1 MFVRRLAALA
11 AAMILFSIISSEA
24 AAQVRASELGK
35 VVQTVDGATIAVVAS
50 RPSVRGRDP
59 IFGGV
64 VHWGEVWTPGANWAA
79 TVEVSKDV
87 TVNGHALAK
96 GKYSLWMV
104 VQPEEWEVVFHPK
117 PRIFHIQPPKLSD
130 DQVHFMVKPTETP
143 QVETMT
149 FSFPAVEPSGTVLSL
164 RWATTEVS
172 LRFDVEPSQVLTVA
186 EDIVEPFI
194 GAYQIEFVGEDMGE
208 NMPPPGRF
216 ETYYEADML
225 KVRWGF
231 AQQFSD
237 EMILIRVTDE
247 WYNAGFLNGGAI
259 YDVWD
264 GILEFA
270 VDSGRATGF
279 EIRDEDDTVFARGTR
294 LE

>member
-1 MFVRRLAALA
+1 M
-11 AAMILFSIISSEA
+11 
-24 AAQVRASELGK
+24 
-35 VVQTVDGATIAVVAS
+35 
-50 RPSVRGRDP
+50 
-59 IFGGV
+59 
-64 VHWGEVWTPGANWAA
+64 
-79 TVEVSKDV
+79 
-87 TVNGHALAK
+87 AK
-96 GKYSLWMV
+96 
-104 VQPEEWEVVFHPK
+104 
-117 PRIFHIQPPKLSD
+117 
-130 DQVHFMVKPTETP
+130 
-143 QVETMT
+143 
-149 FSFPAVEPSGTVLSL
+149 
-164 RWATTEVS
+164 
-172 LRFDVEPSQVLTVA
+172 
-186 EDIVEPFI
+186 DIVEPFT
-194 GAYQIEFVGEDMGE
+194 GAYQIEFVGEK
-208 NMPPPGRF
+208 MPPPGRF